1 MKKRAAMI
9 EVEKIDID
17 KENPRIKAALEN
29 PSITDDSY
37 DELRL
42 QLEHAMS
49 AGGGS
54 RGWRRLRSSIKAA
67 GRAVQRITVVEK
79 NGRYVCIDG
88 NTRVAIY
95 KDLDGKEEPGDWKR
109 IEADVIID
117 PDPSEIEKHIER
129 VRMISH
135 IVGPRE
141 WPPYRRAKYLYTLRY
156 EEKLSWREIVELCG
170 GEGNK
175 SQMQTSMD
183 AYELMEEYRKQVP
196 EDNFKEDRFSAFE
209 EMVKL
214 RMVTKLEEHGKSM
227 EDFNRWVEKGV
238 LRTDAEVR
246 DLRKVLNDN
255 EARAELER
263 EEPRSLERAI
273 RIVKDN
279 EARDRSTSERVRML
293 REASVLELATWL
305 VDRLES
311 TTIRELREM
320 ESRRGEIEDIDRKLG
335 DAAAEFRKRTLS

>member
-1 MKKRAAMI
+1 
-9 EVEKIDID
+9 
-17 KENPRIKAALEN
+17 
-29 PSITDDSY
+29 
-37 DELRL
+37 
-42 QLEHAMS
+42 
-49 AGGGS
+49 
-54 RGWRRLRSSIKAA
+54 
-67 GRAVQRITVVEK
+67 
-79 NGRYVCIDG
+79 
-88 NTRVAIY
+88 
-95 KDLDGKEEPGDWKR
+95 
-109 IEADVIID
+109 
-117 PDPSEIEKHIER
+117 
-129 VRMISH
+129 
-135 IVGPRE
+135 
-141 WPPYRRAKYLYTLRY
+141 
-156 EEKLSWREIVELCG
+156 
-170 GEGNK
+170 
-175 SQMQTSMD
+175 MQTSMD